1 MADVTFTVAVPYGTG
16 AGYYIDGVQKPI
28 VPVVTGAT
36 FRFNQ
41 NDSTNNGHPLI
52 LSTTTSTAGIIST
65 GVVYYLDGISNSTNY
80 RNTALFNAATVRY
93 IEITVSQTTD
103 FFYIC
108 NVHGSGMGNSMDV
121 TLDTWSALNWGNG
134 GWNDQNNSELD
145 LTGLQIST
153 ALGSADAFNSEG
165 WGRLTWSSLVW
176 GEDTEN
182 ATVSVTTPGTS
193 TTWGQSTY
201 GNYSWQQITG
211 AQTEIGEED
220 ISASASVALST
231 NLIFSTTNTITI
243 TGGTLV
249 EPTFVLVNTSVA
261 SVFGGENVIIEVT
274 TPGTDTTWGVNSWGS
289 GAWNK
294 IAGVEAQIGDETIEA
309 TAGAIL
315 SGVQSNTT
323 TGTFTITGDSILN
336 LSTNLLNTTTGN
348 IGVVGGVFVE
358 LTSPGDLPWGATAWG
373 NGSWGNIGGMF
384 ISQGAEEEVVPS
396 VEVNLSGNALI
407 FTLTSIAQVTGN
419 SNVTTNTNILTTSLG
434 SEDAIPNTLITLST
448 NLLNI
453 SMGFA
458 SGEVL
463 STISVTGVQVSSQT
477 GRLFITAWAVVD
489 IGVTNNWSVVDIA
502 A

>member
-121 TLDTWSALNWGNG
+121 TFDTWSALNWGDG
-134 GWNDQNNSELD
+134 AWNEQNNSELD

-153 ALGSADAFNSEG
+153 EDGDVYAGQPGG
-165 WGRLTWSSLVW
+165 WGQLTWGFGEW
-176 GEDTEN
+176 GDQIN
-182 ATVSVTTPGTS
+182 PNVDVTGLQLNTS
-193 TTWGQSTY
+193 I
-201 GNYSWQQITG
+201 GN
-211 AQTEIGEED
+211 EEAFTD
-220 ISASASVALST
+220 ININLST
-231 NLIFSTTNTITI
+231 NLITSTTNTLTI

-249 EPTFVLVNTSVA
+249 EPTFVLTNTTTGT
-261 SVFGGENVIIEVT
+261 VFAGENVIIQVT
-274 TPGTDTTWGVNSWGS
+274 TPGTETTWGINSWGS
-289 GAWNK
+289 GAWNQ
-294 IAGVEAQIGDETIEA
+294 IAGVEAQIGDETIQA

-323 TGTFTITGDSILN
+323 TGTFTITGNSILN

-348 IGVVGGVFVE
+348 INATGGVFVQV
-358 LTSPGDLPWGATAWG
+358 TAPGDLPWGATAWS
-373 NGSWGNIGGMF
+373 NGSWGNIGGMS
-384 ISQGAEEEVVPS
+384 ISQGAEEEAVPS
-396 VEVNLSGNALI
+396 VEVNITGNALI
-407 FTLTSIAQVTGN
+407 FTLTSIAQITADAN
-419 SNVTTNTNILTTSLG
+419 ITATTNLLTTSLG
-434 SEDAIPNTLITLST
+434 NEDAIPNTLITLST

-453 SMGFA
+453 SMGTA
-458 SGEVL
+458 SGEAL
-463 STISVTGVQVSSQT
+463 SSIAVTGVQVSSET

-489 IGVTNNWSVVDIA
+489 IGVTNAWSVVDIA